1 MAGHSKFKNIM
12 HRKEAQDAKRAK
24 RFTKALK
31 EVTVAAKE
39 GGTDPTSNP
48 RLRHALLQARQLNV
62 PKNNI
67 ERAMNKSSESK
78 NYDALRYEAMAPGN
92 IALMVEVLTDNRN
105 RSACA
110 VRTAIQKNGGHMAD
124 VAFLFDHVGCMQYV
138 LPCPDVFMEKAIE
151 AGALDFQDDDKKLSI
166 FCPKEHFFT
175 FQDIMIQE
183 FGNPYYAELIW
194 HPKIKMDAPDDAQE
208 KVMKIVNALDDIDD
222 VQSVWDNAGL
232 IFSHKD
238 QDETSD

>member
-24 RFTKALK
+24 KFTKALK

-39 GGTDPTSNP
+39 GGTDPSCNP

-62 PKNNI
+62 PKSNI

-78 NYDALRYEAMAPGN
+78 NYDALRYEAMGGGHT
-92 IALMVEVLTDNRN
+92 ALIIEVLTDNRN

-124 VAFLFDHVGCMQYV
+124 VSFMFDQVGCLQYT
-138 LPCPDVFMEKAIE
+138 LPLPDSLMDKAIE
-151 AGALDFQDDDKKLSI
+151 LGALDLKEDSKTLSI
-166 FCPKEHFFT
+166 FCPKDQFFI
-175 FQDIMIQE
+175 FQETMNTSY
-183 FGNPYYAELIW
+183 GHPYYSELIW
-194 HPKIKMDAPDDAQE
+194 YPKIMHSISTEDQE
-208 KVMKIVNALDDIDD
+208 KLLKMVSSLEDIDD
-222 VQSVWDNAGL
+222 VQNVWDNAGVIL
-232 IFSHKD
+232 ASKNHD
-238 QDETSD
+238 TLSD

>member
-12 HRKEAQDAKRAK
+12 HRKGAQDAKRAK

-31 EVTVAAKE
+31 EITVAAKE
-39 GGTDPTSNP
+39 GGTDSASNP

-92 IALMVEVLTDNRN
+92 IALIVEVLTDNRN

-124 VAFLFDHVGCMQYV
+124 VAFLFDHVGCMQYT
-138 LPCPDVFMEKAIE
+138 LPCSDLFMEKAIE
-151 AGALDFQDDDKKLSI
+151 AGALDFQDDGKRLSI
-166 FCPKEHFFT
+166 FCSKDHFFA
-175 FQDIMIQE
+175 FQDTLIQSC
-183 FGNPYYAELIW
+183 GDPHYAELVW
-194 HPKIKMDAPDDAQE
+194 YPKIKMDASDDVQE

-222 VQSVWDNAGL
+222 VQNVWDNAGIL
-232 IFSHKD
+232 FVHKD
-238 QDETSD
+238 QGEASD